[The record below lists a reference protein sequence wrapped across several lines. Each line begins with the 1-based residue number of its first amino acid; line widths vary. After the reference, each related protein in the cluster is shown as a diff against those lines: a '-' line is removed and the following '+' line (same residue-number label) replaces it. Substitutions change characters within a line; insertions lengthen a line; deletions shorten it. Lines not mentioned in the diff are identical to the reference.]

1 MIDNIK
7 FYIENVDVD
16 EIEKN
21 LLRYGA
27 IDEDL
32 DLVGLDRRTGISKY
46 GATLNNAITIS
57 IKLTKNR
64 VSKETHW
71 KLNGHG
77 SLHKFAKGNNY
88 SLFTIKEAKKAI
100 YDLGLLLGIS
110 LNKFVITNMEF
121 AVNMHMKKD
130 PIQYIDTIRKYRV
143 YPFIYMKSLYKS
155 SKLKGKVC
163 KFTDYEI
170 KFYDKTF
177 EATHRNT
184 HLEDIVPV
192 NILRYEMACSR
203 KKLKQLGLKN
213 VTAEKL
219 CLEKSLHYRKLENV
233 LEQTLSKVIFHDVAL
248 DYTKEISESGKLSDD
263 MIKDYIFAMS
273 EDYDSFL
280 YYIKA
285 RYGEARYKKEKTK
298 KNALIKKMKPFVT
311 NEHTLEVK
319 SKFAEAIKL
328 VSTKKVLEK

>member
-1 MIDNIK
+1 MIDNIR
-7 FYIENVDVD
+7 FYVNDVDID

-21 LLRYGA
+21 LWRYGA
-27 IDEDL
+27 IEEEL
-32 DLVGLDRRTGISKY
+32 DLVGLDRKRGVSKE
-46 GATLNNAITIS
+46 GAILNNAISITIQLVKNGTY
-57 IKLTKNR
+57 KLR
-64 VSKETHW
+64 
-71 KLNGHG
+71 GHG
-77 SLHKFAKGNNY
+77 SLHKFAKGNSY
-88 SLFTIKEAKKAI
+88 SLFTINEAKKAI
-100 YDLGLLLGIS
+100 YDLGLTLGVS
-110 LNKFVITNMEF
+110 LDRFVITNMEF

-130 PIQYIDTIRKYRV
+130 PMQYIDTIRKYRI

-213 VTAEKL
+213 VTDEKL
-219 CLEKSLHYRKLENV
+219 CMEKSLHYRKLENV

-248 DYTKEISESGKLSDD
+248 DYTEEISDGEKLSDD

-285 RYGEARYKKEKTK
+285 RYGESRYKKEKTK
-298 KNALIKKMKPFVT
+298 RNALIKKMKPFVT
-311 NEHTLEVK
+311 NEHIIEVK
-319 SKFAEAIKL
+319 SKFTEAIKL
-328 VSTKKVLEK
+328 ASAKNC